1 MSDKKQYPVL
11 TPFRRNN
18 AVYRTGTIELTEAE
32 AKPLKA
38 CKLIGE
44 PVPAEDVGNGSQVDD
59 KADSEHKNAVDA
71 EAEAARLLAEEQRL
85 QAFNQA
91 VAKLDKAQDFTGNNK
106 PDVKALARVGLV
118 VTAAER
124 DELWAIVNPAE

>member
-1 MSDKKQYPVL
+1 
-11 TPFRRNN
+11 
-18 AVYRTGTIELTEAE
+18 VYRTGTIELTEAE